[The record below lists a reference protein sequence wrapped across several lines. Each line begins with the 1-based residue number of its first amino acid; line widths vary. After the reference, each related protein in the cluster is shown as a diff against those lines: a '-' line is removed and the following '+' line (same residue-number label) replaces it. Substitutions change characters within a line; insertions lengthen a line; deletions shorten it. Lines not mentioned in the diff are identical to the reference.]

1 MKKRK
6 VIKYFLGSGLVV
18 IIAVLILFANKWRND
33 KLFGRI
39 TVKGNITLSSEE
51 LLNAAGL
58 KSDSLINIEDLNLVF
73 IQDRISKH
81 PEIKKAYVSKE
92 PPDELIIEIVEKRPI
107 AIVNT
112 GAELYL
118 VDEEAELFSFRNY
131 EKLFDL
137 PVINGLTHQ
146 VPAIYK
152 RNDDISEEL
161 LLAVNILKQVYSKG
175 KFLQNQI
182 SEINFSDSEKVIIYS
197 NDKSVPFYFPKYKN
211 QLAAH
216 NNAKDITAKDIIFRV
231 NIFKKFIEEE
241 YLKNLSRKYEYVDI
255 RYSNQVVAKFN

>member
-1 MKKRK
+1 MKKLT
-6 VIKYFLGSGLVV
+6 VIAELFWGVGLVA

-33 KLFGRI
+33 KYFGKI
-39 TVKGNITLSSEE
+39 TVKGNSTLSSEE

-58 KSDSLINIEDLNLVF
+58 KSDSLINIDDLNLVF

-81 PEIKKAYVSKE
+81 PEVKKAYISKE
-92 PPDELIIEIVEKRPI
+92 PPDELVIEIVEKRPI

-118 VDEEAELFSFRNY
+118 VDEESELFSFKNY

-137 PVINGLTHQ
+137 PVINGLTRQ
-146 VPAIYK
+146 VSAI
-152 RNDDISEEL
+152 NPSNEDINEEL
-161 LLAVNILKQVYSKG
+161 FLAVRILKQVYSKG

-211 QLAAH
+211 QLTKRTFSESEKESEKESER
-216 NNAKDITAKDIIFRV
+216 NPKRITT
-231 NIFKKFIEEE
+231 
-241 YLKNLSRKYEYVDI
+241 
-255 RYSNQVVAKFN
+255 